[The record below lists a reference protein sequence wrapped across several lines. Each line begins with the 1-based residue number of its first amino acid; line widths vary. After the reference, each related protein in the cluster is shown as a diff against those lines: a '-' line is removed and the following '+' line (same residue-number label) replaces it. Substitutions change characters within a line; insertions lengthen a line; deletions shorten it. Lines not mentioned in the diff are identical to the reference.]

1 MNGLGALSRESTLI
15 GATLLGSVAVGLI
28 AATSGGGV
36 VAMALPVAVAVGV
49 VLLRK
54 PVLGLFLFTAVIP
67 IEAMAMV
74 GGRSIAALI
83 GMALVAIWAFQKVVH
98 RDPLLPL
105 VSPGLVQ
112 LALLLLALACLSL
125 LWARYPQAGVRGIIV
140 LGQLILL
147 SALVFDLSVS
157 WDRIAW
163 VTRVLVLAGLLA
175 ALATAHQYYFGGVR
189 RAGAGVTGG
198 LNRTAITLVLILP
211 FAFALF
217 RSNGPM
223 IWKAVGLSYV
233 GVSAIA
239 VASTLSRM
247 NILLFP
253 AVVMLNIFLMA
264 RTAGGRTRAL
274 LLGVLTLI
282 TVSFIPVDALRDRAE
297 TIMPYISQTVGTAEE
312 EEAYSA
318 RGYLMRVGFAMFRD
332 RPVFGSG
339 YDNFRPQT
347 AIYQWEVPGSP
358 YEYLRTGRSPHSS
371 YIALLVGLGI
381 VGLIL
386 WLSIILVALRY
397 VGRAWRSIRDP
408 NSDRLF
414 LVQALGIAIGLQL
427 IYGFY
432 GLGHQDK
439 IVWLFLG
446 LAVSVD
452 ILARRGTGGEGSER
466 LVHVGTPWLRGRE
479 PTPTVSTSRPGARQA
494 ANLSGFSAEP
504 GTGESEQWA
513 GLQW

>member
-1 MNGLGALSRESTLI
+1 MNGSGVLSRESTLI
-15 GATLLGSVAVGLI
+15 GATLLGAVAVGLI
-28 AATSGGGV
+28 AATSGGGL
-36 VAMALPVAVAVGV
+36 VAIALPIAVGVGV
-49 VLLRK
+49 VLLRE
-54 PVLGLFLFTAVIP
+54 PVLGLFLFAAMVP
-67 IEAMAMV
+67 IEALAMV

-83 GMALVAIWAFQKVVH
+83 GMALVAIWAFQKVVR

-125 LWARYPQAGVRGIIV
+125 LWARYPQASVRGIIV
-140 LGQLILL
+140 LGQLVLL
-147 SALVFDLSVS
+147 SALVFDLSGS

-198 LNRTAITLVLILP
+198 LNRTATTLVLILP

-253 AVVMLNIFLMA
+253 AVVMLNIVLMA

-274 LLGVLTLI
+274 LLGVFSLI
-282 TVSFIPVDALRDRAE
+282 AVSLIPVDALRDRAE
-297 TIMPYISQTVGTAEE
+297 TIMPYISQTVGTAEDE
-312 EEAYSA
+312 ETYSA
-318 RGYLMRVGFAMFRD
+318 RGYLIRIGIAMFRD
-332 RPVFGSG
+332 RPVLGSG
-339 YDNFRPQT
+339 YDNYRPQT

-358 YEYLRTGRSPHSS
+358 YEYVRTGRSPHST

-381 VGLIL
+381 VGLTL
-386 WLSIILVALRY
+386 WLSIILAALRY
-397 VGRAWRSIRDP
+397 VWRAWRSIRDP

-432 GLGHQDK
+432 GLGHEAK
-439 IVWLFLG
+439 IVWLLLG

-452 ILARRGTGGEGSER
+452 VLARRGAGREGSER
-466 LVHVGTPWLRGRE
+466 LVHARAAWLRGRG
-479 PTPTVSTSRPGARQA
+479 PTRTVSTSRPGARHA
-494 ANLSGFSAEP
+494 ANLSGFSP
-504 GTGESEQWA
+504 ESET
-513 GLQW
+513 GD

>member
-1 MNGLGALSRESTLI
+1 MNGSGALSRESPLI
-15 GATLLGSVAVGLI
+15 GAVLLGAVAVGLI
-28 AATSGGGV
+28 AATSGRGV
-36 VAMALPVAVAVGV
+36 VAMALPIAVAVGL
-49 VLLRK
+49 VLLRN
-54 PVLGLFLFTAVIP
+54 PVLGLFLFTAMIP

-74 GGRSIAALI
+74 GGRSTAALI
-83 GMALVAIWAFQKVVH
+83 GMALVAIWAFQKVVR

-105 VSPGLVQ
+105 VAPGLVQ

-125 LWARYPQAGVRGIIV
+125 LWARYPQASVRGIII
-140 LGQLILL
+140 LGQLVLL
-147 SALVFDLSVS
+147 SALVFDLSGS

-163 VTRVLVLAGLLA
+163 VARVLVLAGLLA

-189 RAGAGVTGG
+189 RAGGGVTGG
-198 LNRTAITLVLILP
+198 LNRTATTLILILP

-217 RSNGPM
+217 RSNGPL
-223 IWKAVGLSYV
+223 IWKAAGLSYV

-264 RTAGGRTRAL
+264 RTTGGRTRAL
-274 LLGVLTLI
+274 LLGVFSLI
-282 TVSFIPVDALRDRAE
+282 AVSFIPVDALRERAE
-297 TIMPYISQTVGTAEE
+297 TIMPYISQTVGTQEE
-312 EEAYSA
+312 EETYSA
-318 RGYLMRVGFAMFRD
+318 RGYLMRVGVAMFRD
-332 RPVFGSG
+332 RPVLGHG

-347 AIYQWEVPGSP
+347 AVYQWEVPGSP

-386 WLSIILVALRY
+386 WISIILAALSY

-408 NSDRLF
+408 DADPLF

-432 GLGHQDK
+432 GIGHQDK
-439 IVWLFLG
+439 IVWLFMG
-446 LAVSVD
+446 LAMSVH
-452 ILARRGTGGEGSER
+452 ILARRGAGREGSAG
-466 LVHVGTPWLRGRE
+466 LAHVGSRWLPGRGLSR
-479 PTPTVSTSRPGARQA
+479 TVTISHPSARQA
-494 ANLSGFSAEP
+494 ANRSGSSPE
-504 GTGESEQWA
+504 
-513 GLQW
+513 